1 MPGLKKL
8 KENIGR
14 RWSLCS
20 QNATQ
25 INFPRALLDTCPF
38 CIESFYIEKKCIFTF
53 LSSSEDKNIK
63 KTNLCRIMFNWWI
76 YYLTITHF
84 FYTDNL
90 CVYTERP
97 KMKRLQRTKKA
108 VDVYVCPPLSSSL
121 NIFDNNAA
129 LLKCQYSYITLLIFP
144 STIIWRWRLVDHLHF
159 VPGLSTIHSGDM
171 RYNLFWIMHPTT

>member
-53 LSSSEDKNIK
+53 LSSSEQKIFCTKVWKRQSVKSCSYFFRYRLFMRIYRKAKNEK
-63 KTNLCRIMFNWWI
+63 VTKNEKL
-76 YYLTITHF
+76 
-84 FYTDNL
+84 
-90 CVYTERP
+90 
-97 KMKRLQRTKKA
+97 KKA
-108 VDVYVCPPLSSSL
+108 VDVYVCPPLW
-121 NIFDNNAA
+121 IFLIIMQPYWNVSI
-129 LLKCQYSYITLLIFP
+129 LISHYWSFPQPSY
-144 STIIWRWRLVDHLHF
+144 
-159 VPGLSTIHSGDM
+159 GGDV
-171 RYNLFWIMHPTT
+171 